1 MPAAE
6 WRLNAG
12 SRLREP
18 CRLSAPPPSLPPRR
32 QVCVR
37 KIVKTTLARRSALR
51 ASCQAAPGTR
61 RGGRSHYV
69 IAKELIVVLIAYY
82 VAFMIAGDLAA
93 YAIGLV
99 TELEFGGHVSLIVFL
114 ALYFLFLWIAW
125 ILAVWLTKPKH
136 AEPQSAQSA

>member
-1 MPAAE
+1 MPDHGCVSLAPFGTASVPAAAPSGLCKE
-6 WRLNAG
+6 NSEDYACAAKRAPRLVPGSAG
-12 SRLREP
+12 
-18 CRLSAPPPSLPPRR
+18 A
-32 QVCVR
+32 
-37 KIVKTTLARRSALR
+37 
-51 ASCQAAPGTR
+51 R
-61 RGGRSHYV
+61 RGGRSHYA

-125 ILAVWLTKPKH
+125 ILAVWLTKPKP
-136 AEPQSAQSA
+136 AEPQTARSA

>member
-1 MPAAE
+1 
-6 WRLNAG
+6 
-12 SRLREP
+12 
-18 CRLSAPPPSLPPRR
+18 
-32 QVCVR
+32 
-37 KIVKTTLARRSALR
+37 VKTTLARRSALR
-51 ASCQAAPGTR
+51 ASCQAAPAPGAA
-61 RGGRSHYV
+61 V
-69 IAKELIVVLIAYY
+69 QNCAIAKEFIVVLIAYY